1 LISFL
6 LGPLVDWLYAHRFP
20 RLLAVVYVYLLLAAF
35 IIIVLLAVVPSA
47 ITEVANFAR
56 QLPDFGARLTQRAQN
71 LQDFLV
77 SSTPFPIKKA
87 NIAQLVKQYD
97 TQLIGQIQK
106 QVEQSNLFTLSSVI
120 AGNAVTASVSIV
132 QTGLTWL
139 LNVVIILVLSFY
151 MTLDGQRITRS
162 LMRYLPASWASEM
175 AGINARIARSFGGYI
190 RGQLLLGLIYA
201 VMTYATL
208 AWFGTNFAVVLA
220 VVAGVM
226 MLIPFIGP
234 FLAII
239 PPLVVASLQ
248 GQPASTV
255 ISQLVGLFIWQQ
267 ITMNVLA
274 PRILGD
280 SVGMH
285 PLLIFLGVLLGTQLA
300 GPWGAIF
307 GVPVLGVFLTIG
319 EVLYRRVVLR
329 QSLASEPAGAPASA
343 ASPLPAVPLPD
354 ETPPLGPP
362 PDGAAAAPQPSDLSS
377 VPGNADQTRAPTA
390 VRPQAPTLRSYV
402 EHQLP
407 AALRR
412 LGQAGERLLAPWRQ
426 RRP

>member
-1 LISFL
+1 
-6 LGPLVDWLYAHRFP
+6 VDWLYAHRFP

-97 TQLIGQIQK
+97 TQLIGQIQH

-132 QTGLTWL
+132 QIGLTWL

-151 MTLDGQRITRS
+151 MTLDGQRIARS
-162 LMRYLPASWASEM
+162 LIRYLPASWASEM
-175 AGINARIARSFGGYI
+175 VVINARIARSFGGYI

-201 VMTYATL
+201 LMTYVTL

-226 MLIPFIGP
+226 MLIPFIGT

-267 ITMNVLA
+267 ITLNVLA

-285 PLLIFLGVLLGTQLA
+285 PLLIFLGVLLGAQLA

-319 EVLYRRVVLR
+319 EVLYRRLVLR
-329 QSLASEPAGAPASA
+329 QSLTAERSGASAPAA
-343 ASPLPAVPLPD
+343 PPLPAVPAPD
-354 ETPPLGPP
+354 ETPSIGLPP
-362 PDGAAAAPQPSDLSS
+362 NGAAAAPRPSEHSS
-377 VPGNADQTRAPTA
+377 VPGGADQVHIPTRA
-390 VRPQAPTLRSYV
+390 RPPASSPRAFLEQ
-402 EHQLP
+402 QLP

-412 LGQAGERLLAPWRQ
+412 LGQAGERLSPWRQ